1 MQNKL
6 VTIFGGSGFLGRYVI
21 RALAAQGWRIRV
33 AVRRPHIAQDLK
45 VIGQVGQVQ
54 LYQANLRFP
63 ETIEAAM
70 EGADAVVNLVA
81 LLYETGAQSF
91 EALHIKAVEDMAQIA
106 ADKNI
111 TNMVHVSSIGADIDA
126 ASEYSQSKGRGE
138 ALLRAHR
145 PMADIIRP
153 SVIFGAEDQFFNR
166 FAQMGTISPSL
177 PLIGGGDTKM
187 QPVYVGD
194 VAAAIAQS
202 LTAGSQGQTYELG
215 GPRQY
220 SFRELM
226 QLMLSII
233 DKKRILMPVPWGAA
247 NLMGLAGEI
256 SGALPFIAPFLTRD
270 QVISLKTDNIVSD
283 DALSFAD
290 LNITPATLESILPS
304 YLGKYR
310 KYGQFHEKRI

>member
-63 ETIEAAM
+63 ETIKAAM

-91 EALHIKAVEDMAQIA
+91 EALHIKAVEDMAKIA

-138 ALLRAHR
+138 ALLRAQC

-166 FAQMGTISPSL
+166 FAQMSAISPSL

-202 LTAGSQGQTYELG
+202 LTVGSQGQTYELG

-247 NLMGLAGEI
+247 NLMGLAGEM

-270 QVISLKTDNIVSD
+270 QVISLKVDNVVSD